1 MTAATQPAPTEL
13 LANYPDHDDDESLAC
28 ARVFRDSMAT
38 RRTVREFDSRP
49 VPRAVIE
56 TCLDAANRAP
66 SGANMRPWH
75 FAVVGDPAVKRKIRL
90 AAEEE
95 ERAFYRERA
104 PQEWL
109 DALAPLGTDWQ
120 KPFLETVPWLI
131 ALFGERH
138 GLLPDGRKVKHYY
151 VPESVCLAGGF
162 LLCALHHAGVATL
175 THTPSP
181 MGFLNEILKRPAH
194 EKPYL
199 LIVTGHPAAG
209 CRVPKLERRG
219 LATTSSWF

>member
-1 MTAATQPAPTEL
+1 MTDSHGTAPTEP
-13 LANYPDHDDDESLAC
+13 LAGYPDYDDDECLAC
-28 ARVFRDSMAT
+28 ARMFRDAMAT
-38 RRTVREFDSRP
+38 RRTVREFDDRP

-56 TCLDAANRAP
+56 ACLETANRAP

-75 FAVVGDPAVKRKIRL
+75 FAVVGDPAIKRRIRM

-95 ERAFYRERA
+95 ERAFYAERA

-109 DALAPLGTDWQ
+109 DALAPLGTDSN
-120 KPFLETVPWLI
+120 KPFLETAAWLI

-138 GLLPDGRKVKHYY
+138 GVLPDGRKVKHYY

-162 LLCALHHAGVATL
+162 LLCALHQAGLATL

-181 MGFLNEILKRPAH
+181 MGFLNEILARPAH

-199 LIVTGHPAAG
+199 LIVAGHPAPG
-209 CRVPKLERRG
+209 CRVPRLDRRG
-219 LATTSSWF
+219 LDETSSWF

>member
-1 MTAATQPAPTEL
+1 MTASNGTAPTAPL
-13 LANYPDHDDDESLAC
+13 SGYPDYDDGDSLVA
-28 ARVFRDSMAT
+28 AAAFRDAMAS
-38 RRTVREFDSRP
+38 RRTVRDFDSRP

-56 TCLDAANRAP
+56 TCLEAANRAP

-75 FAVVGDPAVKRKIRL
+75 FAVVGDGAIKKRIRV
-90 AAEEE
+90 AAEDEE
-95 ERAFYRERA
+95 KAFYSGRA
-104 PQEWL
+104 PREWL
-109 DALAPLGTDWQ
+109 DALAPIGTDWR
-120 KPFLETVPWLI
+120 KPSLETAPWLI

-138 GLLPDGRKVKHYY
+138 GLLPDGRKVKHYH

-162 LLCALHHAGVATL
+162 LLCALHHAGLATL

-181 MGFLNEILKRPAH
+181 MGFLNEILERPAH

-199 LIVTGHPAAG
+199 LIVTGHPAAA

-219 LATTSSWF
+219 LDQTSSWF